1 MLDVDI
7 GYNFRMTHLPMDLLL
22 EGAAQLGM
30 VLTDQQL
37 DQFTLYYLEL
47 VRWNQRINL
56 TNIIGFEEVQVKH
69 SLYSLSATLSLKQ
82 FPVGGSLIDL

>member
-47 VRWNQRINL
+47 VQWNQRINL

-69 SLYSLSATLSLKQ
+69 LSL
-82 FPVGGSLIDL
+82 IHI